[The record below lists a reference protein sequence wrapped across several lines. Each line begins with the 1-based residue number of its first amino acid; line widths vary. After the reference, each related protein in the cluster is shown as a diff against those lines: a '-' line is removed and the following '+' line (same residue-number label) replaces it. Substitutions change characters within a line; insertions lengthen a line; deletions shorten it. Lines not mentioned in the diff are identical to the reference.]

1 MFLVCYGTR
10 PELIKLFPI
19 IKKLNEK
26 NLPYKTLF
34 SGQHKNLIKEYKE
47 LVDEPTI
54 TLEGVFE
61 KGQSINSLISK
72 IINKSSKVL
81 ESENYKVIVQ
91 GDAGTTMAIALSSFN
106 TLNEIIHVEAGLRTN
121 NLLSPFPEE
130 ANRKIITQIA
140 NYHFCP
146 TQEAENNLKKE
157 GVVENVFTVGN
168 TIVDSFNAILAKPL
182 KNKKLQALI
191 DNSREY
197 YLCTLHRREN
207 RGDNFIEMWKQLS
220 EVSLKK
226 NIIYIKHPSVNGPE
240 NYLKNNVNVI
250 DPVNYEEMLHL
261 INNSS
266 GLITDS
272 GGIQEEAVCAQ
283 KNVLI
288 CRDTTERPET
298 IDSGFG
304 KLVGTNILKNI
315 KFLES
320 NNNLSSKNPYGENV
334 SEKIVNILSEKINV

>member
-10 PELIKLFPI
+10 PELIKLFPVI
-19 IKKLNEK
+19 NKLKEK

-47 LVDEPTI
+47 MVDEPTF

-61 KGQSINSLISK
+61 KGQSINSLVSK
-72 IINKSSKVL
+72 IINKSSKIL
-81 ESENYKVIVQ
+81 ESDNFKVIVQ

-146 TQEAENNLKKE
+146 TEEAENNLKKE
-157 GVVENVFTVGN
+157 GVVKNVFTVGN
-168 TIVDSFNAILAKPL
+168 TIVDSFDAILTKPL

-191 DNSREY
+191 DNSQEY

-207 RGDNFIEMWKQLS
+207 RGENFIEMWKQLS

-226 NIIYIKHPSVNGPE
+226 NVIYIKHPSVTGSE
-240 NYLKNNVNVI
+240 NYLKNNVKII
-250 DPVNYEEMLHL
+250 DPVSYEEMLHL
-261 INNSS
+261 IKNSS

-320 NNNLSSKNPYGENV
+320 NNDLNRKNPYGKNV